1 MDYSTLDKAYEN
13 CEQSEGYRDGKFEN
27 FNIIWM
33 LCNCSKNKYIEG
45 GIDLV
50 IFIHFQ
56 RIGHNF

>member
-45 GIDLV
+45 GHR
-50 IFIHFQ
+50 F
-56 RIGHNF
+56 GNFYSFSKDRS